1 MPQHRVPLRSI
12 AALSLLALAA
22 CGDDTETRPRPEP
35 EPPVEEQITPAPG
48 GLRKLTAKQY
58 EASVRLIFGDGVLS
72 ELEIPQDTSALG
84 LDAIGAVEH
93 AVSPQAV
100 ELYELTSRRLGE
112 LSLSDPTA
120 RQRVMSCTPSGVA
133 DEGCFSQIAERLGRL
148 AWRRHLETEEIEGL
162 VAVALLAAAE
172 YEEPEQGVAAMVSAI
187 VQSPD
192 FLYQVEIGDANDE
205 QPTHRKLRPS
215 EIASRLSFFL
225 LGRTPDLQLL
235 DRADAGELD
244 DEQGVRAV
252 AAELLELPEARAAL
266 RTFYSEI
273 FNLRTIMQIQKD
285 PETYPFFTD
294 ATRAAIAEETLLFLD
309 DIVWTRNADA
319 REIFDADFTFVN
331 QDNAW
336 LYGLSLTGEAFQKIS
351 IDGRVGL
358 LSKPS
363 LLAKLA
369 HPGMT
374 SPTKRGLFVL
384 TTLLCDPVPPPPED
398 VNPTFPPDDGQPKTM
413 RQRLE
418 IHMEQDGCKSCHAQ
432 TDPIGLAL
440 ESFDAVGQVRET
452 DQGLP
457 IDLTGQV
464 NGFGEFEGLSGVAQI
479 LREHDDAPICMARQ
493 LFRQSMGHLE
503 VDGEEPALLAID
515 EAFANGGYS
524 VQGLLVEIAASP
536 AFRLVNEPR

>member
-1 MPQHRVPLRSI
+1 MSLPRVSLRSLS
-12 AALSLLALAA
+12 ALSLLALFA
-22 CGDDTETRPRPEP
+22 CGDDGDDPPRPEP

-58 EASVRLIFGDGVLS
+58 EGSVRLIFGDGVIS

-93 AVSPQAV
+93 AVSPQAI

-112 LSLSDPTA
+112 LSLTDPTA

-133 DEGCFSQIAERLGRL
+133 DEGCFSQIAERVGRL
-148 AWRRHLETEEIEGL
+148 AWRRSLESEEIADLAG
-162 VAVALLAAAE
+162 VAMLAATE
-172 YEEPEQGVAAMVSAI
+172 YEDAEQGVAALVSAL

-192 FLYQVEIGDANDE
+192 FLYQVEIGDPNPE
-205 QPTHRKLRPS
+205 QPSHRRLRPS
-215 EIASRLSFFL
+215 ELASRLSFFI
-225 LGRTPDLQLL
+225 LGRTPELSLL

-244 DEQGVRAV
+244 DEEGVRAA
-252 AAELLELPEARAAL
+252 AAEMLAKPEAKAAL
-266 RTFYSEI
+266 RSFYSEI
-273 FNLRTIMQIQKD
+273 FNLRTVMQIQKD
-285 PETYPFFTD
+285 PELFPYFTD
-294 ATRAAIAEETLLFLD
+294 ATRAAIAEETLLFID
-309 DIVWTRNADA
+309 DIVWTRDADA

-336 LYGLSLTGEAFQKIS
+336 LYGLSVTGDAFQKIT

-369 HPGMT
+369 HPSMT

-418 IHMEQDGCKSCHAQ
+418 LHMQQDGCASCHAQ

-440 ESFDAVGQVRET
+440 ESFDSVGRVRET

-464 NGFGEFEGLSGVAQI
+464 NGFGEFEGVAGVASI
-479 LREHDDAPICMARQ
+479 LREHPDAPICMARQ

-503 VDGEEPALLAID
+503 VDGEEPALEAID
-515 EAFANGGYS
+515 EAFASGGYS
-524 VQGLLVEIAASP
+524 IQGLLVEIAASP